1 MLDISSLTLIVTLL
15 FSLLVGQSAFNGDTM
30 HLRISVSSDIAKSG
44 LDESVA
50 EDIFTA
56 TAADLTSG
64 ESLIAVPRIRVST
77 QPGLATTMAKRLS
90 LGDIVHVT
98 QTTLGIETM
107 TVVAALM
114 QGPDADAA
122 KANVGAGGAQV
133 ANPVAKTCLNLVL
146 VATHPAQGIEQHR
159 ISQCDIQDPVALL
172 KQGAAW
178 TMERVAPYRVVL
190 SEVLKVARGKGGDL
204 PHAKATA
211 ERVLARPG
219 RLENASEQAMINNL
233 LAMIA
238 LAEKDSVAADRWL
251 SEVQA
256 VPELPPRIVHQ
267 LLLNQ
272 TMVATVRKQ
281 PAEARRL
288 LAKAMEARQD
298 IDLPDFAA
306 NFLIM
311 QALTAWSGGD
321 TAAAETLLRQ
331 AVQVSARNEA
341 AHVYLSKLAAL
352 KGDTDGAAREA
363 HTASIVRR
371 FDPTLQSLA
380 VTLFWIDPVNGTGNG
395 GNKQPTAGM
404 RSALRSIA
412 TCVRSRGL
420 TPCNGPLNHRMPGRS
435 AVA

>member
-1 MLDISSLTLIVTLL
+1 MPDISSLTLVVTLL

-30 HLRISVSSDIAKSG
+30 HVRISVSPDIAKSG
-44 LDESVA
+44 LGEAVA
-50 EDIFTA
+50 ENIFTA

-64 ESLIAVPRIRVST
+64 ESLIAVPRMRVRT
-77 QPGLATTMAKRLS
+77 QPGLVTTMAKWFS
-90 LGDIVHVT
+90 LDGIVHAT

-107 TVVAALM
+107 TVMAALM

-122 KANVGAGGAQV
+122 KANVGAGAAQV

-146 VATHPAQGIEQHR
+146 VVTHPSYGIEQHR
-159 ISQCDIQDPVALL
+159 ISQCDIQDPVTLL

-204 PHAKATA
+204 AHAKATA

-233 LAMIA
+233 QAMIA
-238 LAEKDSVAADRWL
+238 LVEKDSVAADRWL
-251 SEVQA
+251 TDALA
-256 VPELPPRIVHQ
+256 VPELPPRIVQQ

-272 TMVATVRKQ
+272 TMVATLRKQ
-281 PAEARRL
+281 PAEARLL
-288 LAKAMEARQD
+288 LAKAMEVRQE
-298 IDLPDFAA
+298 IELPDFAA

-311 QALTAWSGGD
+311 QALTAWSAGD

-341 AHVYLSKLAAL
+341 AHVYLSKLLAL
-352 KGDTDGAAREA
+352 KGDTAGAAREA
-363 HTASIVRR
+363 DTANIVRR

-380 VTLFWIDPVNGTGNG
+380 VTLFWIDPVNGTAEWR
-395 GNKQPTAGM
+395 K
-404 RSALRSIA
+404 
-412 TCVRSRGL
+412 
-420 TPCNGPLNHRMPGRS
+420 
-435 AVA
+435 